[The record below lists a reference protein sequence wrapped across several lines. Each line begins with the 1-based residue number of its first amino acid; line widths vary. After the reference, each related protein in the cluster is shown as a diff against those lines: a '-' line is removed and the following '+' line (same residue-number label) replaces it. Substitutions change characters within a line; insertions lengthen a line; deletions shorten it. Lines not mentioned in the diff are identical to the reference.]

1 MSQNVESTKM
11 LLLHNTRETLARL
24 HNRRIRTC
32 AQPTKQKCN
41 DFYPKYAICMIF
53 QCFDPRWSSMT
64 ILMLYDAM
72 VLAYKLFA
80 YRSLLL
86 KSLFGS
92 LLFELFSHAMLHEPR
107 YQLYMRWQPW
117 DTRYDTKICN
127 NDVCMLWEV
136 WSLMC
141 TSLVAG
147 HIQRLVSMGKWSK
160 GVRLWWLSM

>member
-1 MSQNVESTKM
+1 M

-41 DFYPKYAICMIF
+41 DFYPKYAICMMF
-53 QCFDPRWSSMT
+53 LCYDPRWSSMT

-92 LLFELFSHAMLHEPR
+92 MLFELFSHAMLHEPR
-107 YQLYMRWQPW
+107 
-117 DTRYDTKICN
+117 
-127 NDVCMLWEV
+127 
-136 WSLMC
+136 
-141 TSLVAG
+141 
-147 HIQRLVSMGKWSK
+147 
-160 GVRLWWLSM
+160 

>member
-1 MSQNVESTKM
+1 MQPSMRQNVESTKM
-11 LLLHNTRETLARL
+11 LLLHNTRETLERL

-53 QCFDPRWSSMT
+53 LWYDPRWSSMT

-72 VLAYKLFA
+72 VLAYKIFA
-80 YRSLLL
+80 YLSILL

-92 LLFELFSHAMLHEPR
+92 LCGSSFLMQCLTNQDNNWVYAMTTLWHKRWYQDIHHED
-107 YQLYMRWQPW
+107 M
-117 DTRYDTKICN
+117 
-127 NDVCMLWEV
+127 VCMLWEV

-141 TSLVAG
+141 TSRC
-147 HIQRLVSMGKWSK
+147 QQYSK
-160 GVRLWWLSM
+160 ASLDG